1 MKVKV
6 LPFHAMYDINENMY
20 ENVVIIAK
28 KSREIISRNSI
39 DLNKMEEGF
48 DSTDEI
54 VEETLNF
61 DPDQEKAIVTA
72 TKDFIDDKIEWNR
85 IVEDEDKI

>member
-20 ENVVIIAK
+20 ENVIIISK
-28 KSREIISRNSI
+28 KSREIISKNSI
-39 DLNKMEEGF
+39 DLKKLEEGF

-54 VEETLNF
+54 VEEDLDF
-61 DPDQEKAIVTA
+61 DPNQQKAIVTA
-72 TKDFIDDKIEWNR
+72 TEDFINNKIDWNL
-85 IVEDEDKI
+85 IVENEDKI

>member
-20 ENVVIIAK
+20 ENVIIISK
-28 KSREIISRNSI
+28 KSREIISKNSI
-39 DLNKMEEGF
+39 DLNKLEEGF

-54 VEETLNF
+54 VEEDLDF
-61 DPDQEKAIVTA
+61 DPNQKKAIVTA
-72 TKDFIDDKIEWNR
+72 TQDFIDNKIDWNLITDEKDKS
-85 IVEDEDKI
+85 

>member
-6 LPFHAMYDINENMY
+6 LPFHAMYDINDNMY

-28 KSREIISRNSI
+28 KSKEIISKNSI

-48 DSTDEI
+48 ESTDEI
-54 VEETLNF
+54 AEEELDF
-61 DPDQEKAIVTA
+61 DPNQKKAIVAA
-72 TKDFIDDKIEWNR
+72 TQDFIENKIEWNKVDR
-85 IVEDEDKI
+85 DKD